1 MWSELFVDNKAALL
15 EQMKEFR
22 EQFEALEKMIAAEDV
37 EKMRE
42 MMRKATARRK
52 LFDK

>member
-1 MWSELFVDNKAALL
+1 MWSELFVANKVALL

-22 EQFEALEKMIAAEDV
+22 EQFERLELLIATEDV
-37 EKMRE
+37 EGMRI
-42 MMRKATARRK
+42 MMQRSTARRK